1 MVIGSDRIYLR
12 EEVLILVCQVGNN
25 DTRRLDAKRAYS
37 IFFLYG
43 VPMFIFVC
51 DLFECWRRYIR
62 PRRCASKSTSR
73 CLYVYSLCV
82 TPKTTELSQL
92 DR

>member
-12 EEVLILVCQVGNN
+12 EEVLMFVCQVGNN
-25 DTRRLDAKRAYS
+25 ETKRSDAKRAYLN
-37 IFFLYG
+37 FFLYG

-51 DLFECWRRYIR
+51 DSFEFWRRYIR

-73 CLYVYSLCV
+73 CLYMFIVCV
-82 TPKTTELSQL
+82 TPNNRVVSI
-92 DR
+92 R